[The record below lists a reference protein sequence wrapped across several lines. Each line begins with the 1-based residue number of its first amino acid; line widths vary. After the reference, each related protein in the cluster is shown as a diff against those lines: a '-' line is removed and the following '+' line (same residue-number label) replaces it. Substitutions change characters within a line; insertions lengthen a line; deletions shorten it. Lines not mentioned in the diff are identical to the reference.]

1 MKKILSIILILIMI
15 FSTGC
20 SSNKNKNSDDIFWTS
35 AKVKFYNKK
44 GICPICH
51 EPLVKYCYGTNGGP
65 YFLWSCPKGCEDE

>member
-1 MKKILSIILILIMI
+1 MKKILSAIIILIMI

-20 SSNKNKNSDDIFWTS
+20 SSHKSRNSDDPFWTS
-35 AKVKFYNKK
+35 AKVKYYNQK
-44 GICPICH
+44 GTCPICH